1 MIDRII
7 ETAHKIKRHL
17 DNPVMTLKETTFL
30 FALAVLVALLV
41 ALLTRKP

>member
-7 ETAHKIKRHL
+7 ETAHKIKQRL

-30 FALAVLVALLV
+30 FTLAVLVALLV
-41 ALLTRKP
+41 ALLTHKP